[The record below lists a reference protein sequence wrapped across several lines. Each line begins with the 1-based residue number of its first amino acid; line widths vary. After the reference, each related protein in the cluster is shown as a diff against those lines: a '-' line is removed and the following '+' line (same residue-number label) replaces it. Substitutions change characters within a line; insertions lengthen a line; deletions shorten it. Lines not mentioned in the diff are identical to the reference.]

1 MKIIDTRRIKMLQKG
16 DKFKD
21 IDGTVFEV
29 FGTADDIYNYF
40 FIANLTTK
48 TIIKML
54 PKNAE
59 MFVKYMEKLN

>member
-1 MKIIDTRRIKMLQKG
+1 MLQKG
-16 DKFKD
+16 DKFED

-48 TIIKML
+48 IIIKML

-59 MFVKYMEKLN
+59 MFVKDMEKLN

>member
-1 MKIIDTRRIKMLQKG
+1 MKNRIKMLQKG

-21 IDGTVFEV
+21 IDGTVFAV

-48 TIIKML
+48 IIIKML
-54 PKNAE
+54 PKNAK
-59 MFVKYMEKLN
+59 MFVKDMEKLN

>member
-1 MKIIDTRRIKMLQKG
+1 MLQKG
-16 DKFKD
+16 DKFRD

-29 FGTADDIYNYF
+29 LGTADDIYNYF

-48 TIIKML
+48 IITKML

-59 MFVKYMEKLN
+59 MFVKDMEKFN

>member
-1 MKIIDTRRIKMLQKG
+1 MLQKG

-29 FGTADDIYNYF
+29 FGTADDIYNNYF

-54 PKNAE
+54 QKKCSN
-59 MFVKYMEKLN
+59 VC